1 MICSV
6 IYCLNYWK
14 KRKYNQLTSKEWN
27 KDEKWKIKQKTNYS
41 LTGSKKEIP
50 PPSVSN
56 NSCTPLAKEKSPT
69 GQNGPAIHICF
80 AAVMDLLH
88 KTAKHTH
95 SLTLRPPLWSEL
107 WVCKQNETKK
117 KTETGSKAKKAINL
131 PPSQLLSRDR
141 TPNRIRDSD
150 LRGSAAP
157 LPSLPPRKP
166 IVTHPKKKGKVFD
179 PSNRKCPP
187 KAYTQRGVS
196 TTRGP
201 PRVPSGPRP
210 LAPHRGGISKSKQAA
225 RGSFVFRKSYAQA
238 RTEAGEREWKEKVW
252 HTQRGARVLLSR
264 KHSLTH
270 TLNTQ
275 FKRRKVAFGW
285 YLLLYYR
292 RTTFPRVPWRWSVMS
307 GIGFRFWRWRWGKR
321 FITEKNERWNEKK
334 KHYDDLGGD

>member
-14 KRKYNQLTSKEWN
+14 KRKYNLLTSKEWN

-80 AAVMDLLH
+80 AAVIDLLH

-117 KTETGSKAKKAINL
+117 
-131 PPSQLLSRDR
+131 
-141 TPNRIRDSD
+141 NRNRLESEKSD
-150 LRGSAAP
+150 KSAP
-157 LPSLPPRKP
+157 LSTSLKRPHPEPDSGFGPSWERSSPPLTSPKK
-166 IVTHPKKKGKVFD
+166 THCHSPKKKGKVFD

-187 KAYTQRGVS
+187 KAHTQRGVS
-196 TTRGP
+196 TSRGP

-225 RGSFVFRKSYAQA
+225 RGSFVFRKLYAQA
-238 RTEAGEREWKEKVW
+238 RTEAGERDWKEKVW
-252 HTQRGARVLLSR
+252 HTQRAARVLLSR

-321 FITEKNERWNEKK
+321 FITEKKYERWNEKK
-334 KHYDDLGGD
+334 ALWWPGGD